1 MLALLLALASSVAYG
16 CADFAGGLAARGAH
30 VLRVVAI
37 AAPASLVLTVALLP
51 VLGGDFSSPAVG
63 WGAASGVASAAG
75 FALLYAT
82 LAVGPMSILSPI
94 TALTSGALPVVA
106 GLAAGER
113 LETLG
118 LIGVPLAAAA
128 VVLISA
134 APDAGRGRPAAGPLV
149 LALAAGTAIAVQLIC
164 LDRAPDDSGVAPLV
178 VGRVVSSALLLLAV
192 AALRGRLGARRPD
205 LRLSVLAGVLDALA
219 NFAFLLAVR
228 EGELALVGVVTALYP
243 ASTLVLAR
251 VVLHERLSPPQ
262 AAGLG
267 VAAAAVVL
275 LALA

>member
-1 MLALLLALASSVAYG
+1 MLALLLALGSSIAYG

-51 VLGGDFSSPAVG
+51 VLGGDFSDAAVG

-82 LAVGPMSILSPI
+82 LAVGPMSVLSPI

-205 LRLSVLAGVLDALA
+205 LRLSVLAGVLDGLA

>member
-1 MLALLLALASSVAYG
+1 MLALLLALGSSIAYG

-51 VLGGDFSSPAVG
+51 VLGGDFSDAAVG

-82 LAVGPMSILSPI
+82 LAVGPMSVLSPI